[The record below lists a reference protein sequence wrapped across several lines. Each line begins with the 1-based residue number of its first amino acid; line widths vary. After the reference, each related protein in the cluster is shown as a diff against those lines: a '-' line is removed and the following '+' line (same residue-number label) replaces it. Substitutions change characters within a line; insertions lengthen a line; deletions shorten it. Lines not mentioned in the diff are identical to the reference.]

1 MSVNEE
7 TTTGNEGPVP
17 AFVYNEYDQIATRS
31 IRTPIMV
38 RRCNHADLIED
49 QLKADGHRTWGY
61 VIYRTTY
68 DNDEDWT
75 EFLKRLRFRMEESFD
90 FFNGRDILDLFTLTV
105 IEDREHLDGVSAA
118 TVRERFEQWCATAH
132 QLEQPEGAGPGLSPR
147 YRFAVQVD
155 AESLHSVVHDAPAPP
170 ANDATKKGWVKLI
183 DLWWD
188 PESDE
193 DIEEV
198 YDPIEG
204 VTEKD
209 VGWMKVPYKSVMDE
223 SHALARD
230 RFYWVTTYQRPPF
243 VVGYPYNE

>member
-7 TTTGNEGPVP
+7 TTAGNEGPVP

-75 EFLKRLRFRMEESFD
+75 EFLKRLRFRMEKVFD

-118 TVRERFEQWCATAH
+118 AVGKLFRQWYATAPE
-132 QLEQPEGAGPGLSPR
+132 LEQPEGAGLGFSPR
-147 YRFAVQVD
+147 YRFAIQVD

-170 ANDATKKGWVKLI
+170 ANDITKKGWVRLI
-183 DLWWD
+183 NPRWQ
-188 PESDE
+188 PSR
-193 DIEEV
+193 DIQEV
-198 YDPIEG
+198 YEPIEG
-204 VTEKD
+204 VTKEH
-209 VGWMKVPYKSVMDE
+209 VGWMKVPYQHVMDE
-223 SHALARD
+223 SYALAWSLR
-230 RFYWVTTYQRPPF
+230 YWATTYRRPPY
-243 VVGYPYNE
+243 VIGYPYNE